1 MKNRKEKKKQRIRKE
16 IEKICIP
23 RKNRIAKIAKEYSI
37 IALGTII
44 MAMGIAL
51 FLLPNELSTGGFSG
65 IGTIF
70 YYVFNISLGITM
82 FLLNIPLLIISFFKI
97 SKELSFRSVI
107 GTVLLAIFVDIFDKI
122 NPLTN
127 DKFLACIYGGVLVG
141 IGTAL
146 ILKMNA
152 STGGSDLL
160 SYVIR
165 IYKPQY
171 RSGNLILAI
180 DVIIIILNV
189 IVFNTI
195 EIGLYSAIA
204 IYLMGKMI
212 DIIFEG
218 ANFTKAIFIISPKFN
233 EIAEAISEKVNR
245 GSTGLYSKGMYTN
258 EEKLT
263 LLCVGSRNEAY
274 AIQKEAKSIDRNAFI
289 IIINAREVLGKGF
302 KKSEEIGK

>member
-1 MKNRKEKKKQRIRKE
+1 MKNRKEKKKQRIRKK
-16 IEKICIP
+16 IEKICIT
-23 RKNRIAKIAKEYSI
+23 KENRIAKIAKEYSI

-44 MAMGIAL
+44 MAMGISL

-97 SKELSFRSVI
+97 SKELFFRSVI

-218 ANFTKAIFIISPKFN
+218 IYFTKLLIIISKRN
-233 EIAEAISEKVNR
+233 EEIAEVIGEKIGR
-245 GSTGLYSKGMYTN
+245 GTTGLYGKGMYKD
-258 EEKLT
+258 EQKLV
-263 LLCVGSRNEAY
+263 LLCAASRGDVVRVK
-274 AIQKEAKSIDRNAFI
+274 QTAKKIDPESFI
-289 IIINAREVLGKGF
+289 IIANAREVVGLGF
-302 KKSEEIGK
+302 KK